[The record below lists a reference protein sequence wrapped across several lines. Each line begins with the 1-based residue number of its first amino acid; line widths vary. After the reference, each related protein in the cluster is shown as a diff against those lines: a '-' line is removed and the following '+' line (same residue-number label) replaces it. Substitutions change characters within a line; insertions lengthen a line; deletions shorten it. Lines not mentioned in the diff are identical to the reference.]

1 MEYFRKRI
9 PALAIYALLL
19 AVWWLVTARAWVE
32 PIILP
37 SPKAVVS
44 AMIEMFRTG
53 GLLRDLAV
61 TGGRVCSALVIAAV
75 IGIPIGLF
83 FGYQKRLYQMV
94 EGPLHA
100 LRSVPATCLFP
111 LLLIVIGV
119 GEKSIITL
127 AAYPCLLILMVNS
140 ATGAS
145 LAEPSRVR
153 QGKILGLNPFELVTE
168 VLFFEALPHIT
179 AALRT
184 SVSYALVLVVA
195 VEMFIG
201 VGQDGLGR
209 KIFDYQSS
217 FRIPET
223 YSEIIVTGA
232 LGVGLNLI
240 ISLLEKRLLRWLP
253 QANTDSVRS
262 SSAIKS

>member
-1 MEYFRKRI
+1 MAIFDHKR
-9 PALAIYALLL
+9 ASWAIYALLL
-19 AVWWLVTARAWVE
+19 FVWWLVTVARLAD

-37 SPKAVVS
+37 SPFAVAS
-44 AMIEMFRTG
+44 ALVNLFMHH
-53 GLLRDLAV
+53 GLLRDLAE
-61 TGGRVCSALVIAAV
+61 TSGRVVAALLIASV
-75 IGIPIGLF
+75 VGIPVGLF
-83 FGYQKRLYQMV
+83 FGYQKRLYRLV

-140 ATGAS
+140 ASGAG

-153 QGKILGLNPFELVTE
+153 QGRILGLSPFQLVTQ
-168 VLFFEALPHIT
+168 VLFYEALPYIT
-179 AALRT
+179 AGLRT

-201 VGQDGLGR
+201 VGHGGLGR
-209 KIFDYQSS
+209 RIYDFQSS
-217 FRIPET
+217 FQIPET
-223 YSEIIVTGA
+223 YSAILVTGA
-232 LGVGLNLI
+232 LGLFLNWLVGR
-240 ISLLEKRLLRWLP
+240 LEKRLLRWLP
-253 QANTDSVRS
+253 QTVDSKNRRS
-262 SSAIKS
+262 

>member
-1 MEYFRKRI
+1 MDYYKQKLSAF
-9 PALAIYALLL
+9 AIYALLL
-19 AVWWLVTARAWVE
+19 IAWWVVTAFGWVE

-37 SPKAVVS
+37 SPKAVVTATAQLIS
-44 AMIEMFRTG
+44 NG
-53 GLLRDLAV
+53 GLLHDLAV
-61 TGGRVCSALVIAAV
+61 TTWRVSAALVVAAML
-75 IGIPIGLF
+75 GIPIGLF

-111 LLLIVIGV
+111 LLLIIIGV

-127 AAYPCLLILMVNS
+127 AAYPCLLILMVNAAS
-140 ATGAS
+140 GAS

-153 QGKILGLNPFELVTE
+153 QGKILGLSSFELVTE
-168 VLFFEALPHIT
+168 ILFYEALPYVM

-184 SVSYALVLVVA
+184 SVSYALVLVIA

-201 VGQDGLGR
+201 VGQAGLGR

-232 LGVGLNLI
+232 LGVAMNLVI
-240 ISLLEKRLLRWLP
+240 TLIEKRLLRWLP
-253 QANTDSVRS
+253 QTLDRPHRS
-262 SSAIKS
+262 A

>member
-1 MEYFRKRI
+1 MEYFRKQI
-9 PALAIYALLL
+9 PALTIYALIL
-19 AVWWLVTARAWVE
+19 AAWWLVTACGWVQ

-37 SPKAVVS
+37 SPKAVAS
-44 AMIEMFRTG
+44 TMIELFSSG

-61 TGGRVCSALVIAAV
+61 TGGRVVAALIIAAV
-75 IGIPIGLF
+75 VGIPIGLF
-83 FGYQKRLYQMV
+83 FGYKKRFYEMV

-119 GEKSIITL
+119 GEKSIVTL

-140 ATGAS
+140 ATGAG

-153 QGKILGLNPFELVTE
+153 QGKILGLSPFKLVTE

-209 KIFDYQSS
+209 KIFDYQSG

-240 ISLLEKRLLRWLP
+240 ITLLEKRLLRWLP
-253 QANTDSVRS
+253 QTQETHRRS
-262 SSAIKS
+262 S

>member
-1 MEYFRKRI
+1 MESFRKRI

-19 AVWWLVTARAWVE
+19 AVWWLVTVRAWVQ

-61 TGGRVCSALVIAAV
+61 TGGRVCSALVIAAA

-111 LLLIVIGV
+111 VLLIVLGV
-119 GEKSIITL
+119 GEKSIIKL
-127 AAYPCLLILMVNS
+127 AA
-140 ATGAS
+140 
-145 LAEPSRVR
+145 
-153 QGKILGLNPFELVTE
+153 
-168 VLFFEALPHIT
+168 
-179 AALRT
+179 
-184 SVSYALVLVVA
+184 
-195 VEMFIG
+195 
-201 VGQDGLGR
+201 
-209 KIFDYQSS
+209 
-217 FRIPET
+217 
-223 YSEIIVTGA
+223 
-232 LGVGLNLI
+232 
-240 ISLLEKRLLRWLP
+240 
-253 QANTDSVRS
+253 
-262 SSAIKS
+262 

>member
-1 MEYFRKRI
+1 
-9 PALAIYALLL
+9 
-19 AVWWLVTARAWVE
+19 LVD

-37 SPKAVVS
+37 SPLAVAS
-44 AMIEMFRTG
+44 ALIDLLTHH
-53 GLLRDLAV
+53 GLLRDLAE
-61 TGGRVCSALVIAAV
+61 TSGRVLAALLIASV
-75 IGIPIGLF
+75 IGIPLGLF
-83 FGYQKRLYQMV
+83 FGYQKRLYGLV

-140 ATGAS
+140 ASGAS

-153 QGKILGLNPFELVTE
+153 QGRILGLTPFQLVTQ
-168 VLFFEALPHIT
+168 VLFYEALPHIT
-179 AALRT
+179 TGLRT

-201 VGQDGLGR
+201 VGHGGLGR
-209 KIFDYQSS
+209 RIYDFQSS
-217 FRIPET
+217 FQIPET
-223 YSEIIVTGA
+223 YSAILVTGA
-232 LGVGLNLI
+232 LGLLLNWLVGR
-240 ISLLEKRLLRWLP
+240 LERRLLRWLP
-253 QANTDSVRS
+253 QTVESKHHTTKAASRGVTPG
-262 SSAIKS
+262 A

>member
-1 MEYFRKRI
+1 MEFFRKHFS
-9 PALAIYALLL
+9 ALAIYALIL
-19 AVWWLVTARAWVE
+19 VTWWLTTAFEWVQ

-37 SPKAVVS
+37 SPKAVLS
-44 AMIEMFRTG
+44 ATIELYSTG
-53 GLLRDLAV
+53 GLLRDLTV
-61 TGGRVCSALVIAAV
+61 TGGRVLAALVIAAG

-83 FGYQKRLYQMV
+83 FGYQKRLYDMV
-94 EGPLHA
+94 EGPLNA

-111 LLLIVIGV
+111 LLLIAIGV
-119 GEKSIITL
+119 GEASIITL

-140 ATGAS
+140 ATGAG

-153 QGKILGLNPFELVTE
+153 QGKILGLSPFKLVTE

-201 VGQDGLGR
+201 VGKDGLGR
-209 KIFDYQSS
+209 KIFDYQSA

-223 YSEIIVTGA
+223 YSEILITGA
-232 LGVGLNLI
+232 LGICLNLLI
-240 ISLLEKRLLRWLP
+240 TLSERRLLRWLP
-253 QANTDSVRS
+253 QTLDSR
-262 SSAIKS
+262 AKLKTR

>member
-1 MEYFRKRI
+1 MDSFKNKI
-9 PALAIYALLL
+9 PTFAIYTVLL
-19 AVWWLVTARAWVE
+19 AAWWLVTKMGWID

-37 SPKAVVS
+37 APQAVASTTWRLIVDGS
-44 AMIEMFRTG
+44 
-53 GLLRDLAV
+53 LPRDLAV
-61 TGGRVCSALVIAAV
+61 TSERVLAALVIAA
-75 IGIPIGLF
+75 IFGIPIGLF
-83 FGYQKRLYQMV
+83 FGYKKRLYAML

-119 GEKSIITL
+119 GEKSIIAL
-127 AAYPCLLILMVNS
+127 AAYPCLLILMVNA
-140 ATGAS
+140 ATGAG

-153 QGKILGLNPFELVTE
+153 QGKILGLTPFQLVTE
-168 VLFFEALPHIT
+168 VLFYEALPHVT

-201 VGQDGLGR
+201 VGQSGLGR

-217 FRIPET
+217 FRISET
-223 YSEIIVTGA
+223 YATIIVTGA
-232 LGVGLNLI
+232 LGVGLNML
-240 ISLLEKRLLRWLP
+240 ISLVEQRLLRWLP
-253 QANTDSVRS
+253 QANGAANQNRS
-262 SSAIKS
+262 EV